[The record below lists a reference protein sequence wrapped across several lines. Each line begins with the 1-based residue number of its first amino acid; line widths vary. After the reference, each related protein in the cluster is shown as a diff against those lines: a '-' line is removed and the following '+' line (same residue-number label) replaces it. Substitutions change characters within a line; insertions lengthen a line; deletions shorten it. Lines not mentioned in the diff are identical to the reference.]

1 MTVSATRRPSRSV
14 ERRREQSSGIGAW
27 CGQTGVDAWYRQAPQ
42 LDVATTPAQVGA
54 WRDFVA
60 ACREVDAPENGVEL
74 TADEVRA
81 RCDSPTFLGGALRPK
96 AATVHPARLS
106 LGLRKEVLRRGVRLH
121 EHTRVTKIARD
132 GVATAPGGTVRAKGL
147 VLAVNT
153 ATAGFPGY
161 RLALA
166 VASSHM
172 VITEPVP
179 DVIDELGWTGG
190 EAINDCRT
198 LLRLLPY
205 DA

>member
-1 MTVSATRRPSRSV
+1 MVPADG
-14 ERRREQSSGIGAW
+14 RRRLVPRRRRSSTW
-27 CGQTGVDAWYRQAPQ
+27 RRR
-42 LDVATTPAQVGA
+42 PAQVGA

-132 GVATAPGGTVRAKGL
+132 GVADRARRAPCAPKG
-147 VLAVNT
+147 
-153 ATAGFPGY
+153 
-161 RLALA
+161 
-166 VASSHM
+166 SSS
-172 VITEPVP
+172 
-179 DVIDELGWTGG
+179 
-190 EAINDCRT
+190 R
-198 LLRLLPY
+198 
-205 DA
+205 